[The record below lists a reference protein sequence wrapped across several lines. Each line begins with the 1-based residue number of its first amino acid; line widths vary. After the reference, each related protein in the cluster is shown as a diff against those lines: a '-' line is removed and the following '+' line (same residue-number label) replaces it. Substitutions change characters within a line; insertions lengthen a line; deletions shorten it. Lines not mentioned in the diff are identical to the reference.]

1 MQMADEPH
9 DSGRERHQKKEKN
22 DLAFPSHF
30 AQRTR
35 PSRAWARI
43 AGMTALEGERDVES
57 LFDVACYASVR
68 RARWRFV
75 PRNGPFFCNH
85 SLEFFELLTQFGFLS
100 CYLLLLAAKRRRRS
114 ARTAKHPHYRLAI
127 QKKSASATAP
137 KIMSGK
143 VSATPISNH

>member
-9 DSGRERHQKKEKN
+9 DSGRESHQKKEKN

-35 PSRAWARI
+35 SSGAFAGIAR
-43 AGMTALEGERDVES
+43 MTALESERDVE
-57 LFDVACYASVR
+57 LLLGVACYVSVWS
-68 RARWRFV
+68 ARWRFV
-75 PRNGPFFCNH
+75 PRNGPLLCNH
-85 SLEFFELLTQFGFLS
+85 SLEFFEPLTQFGFLS
-100 CYLLLLAAKRRRRS
+100 CYLLLPAAKRRRRS
-114 ARTAKHPHYRLAI
+114 ARTTKHPHHRLAI

-143 VSATPISNH
+143 VRATPISNH